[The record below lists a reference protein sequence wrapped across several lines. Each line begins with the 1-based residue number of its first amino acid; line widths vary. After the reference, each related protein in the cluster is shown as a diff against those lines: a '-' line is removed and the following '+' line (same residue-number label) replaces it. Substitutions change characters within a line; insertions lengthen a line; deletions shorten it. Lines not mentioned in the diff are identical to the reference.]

1 MRRPSGGAGAGGGR
15 SGAGSGRAGRRVRRD
30 PVPMSELA
38 DKALKDLAGREREP
52 LLEVLAVWDVVV
64 GERIAKVA
72 RPVRFSRGVVTVSV
86 ESPVWSQQLA
96 MMAPSIVSA
105 LNEEIGKDTVR
116 ELRFS
121 P

>member
-1 MRRPSGGAGAGGGR
+1 MR
-15 SGAGSGRAGRRVRRD
+15 GRAKRD
-30 PVPMSELA
+30 PEPMSELA
-38 DKALKDLAGREREP
+38 GKALRGLAGPDREP
-52 LLEVLAVWDVVV
+52 LLKVLAAWDSAV

-105 LNEEIGKDTVR
+105 LNADIGKDTVR